1 MQLKDVFCINSIVF
15 ISFYELYLI
24 ERIEQV
30 GEEDDMDLGGEVE
43 LLPEAF
49 EDAAEEIG
57 RVEAGQGHQ
66 QLK

>member
-1 MQLKDVFCINSIVF
+1 
-15 ISFYELYLI
+15 
-24 ERIEQV
+24 
-30 GEEDDMDLGGEVE
+30 MDLGGEAE

-66 QLK
+66 QLKQRKKAIENDRGHCYTPLLF

>member
-1 MQLKDVFCINSIVF
+1 M
-15 ISFYELYLI
+15 SFYELYLI

-30 GEEDDMDLGGEVE
+30 GKEDDMDLGGQAE